1 MKLSVIGE
9 IADKYW
15 LEIPEHF
22 PFVKLDAHVVM
33 PNHVHGIVIIDKT
46 DDNPKIGQNDERK
59 QGLQNMQ
66 GAPQYQFRLAIPFP
80 RPYYPKERRIS
91 TNKKIVDQVGQLY
104 FDFMNNLYF
113 IL

>member
-1 MKLSVIGE
+1 MDDKMKLSVIGE

-46 DDNPKIGQNDERK
+46 DDKPKIGQNDERK

-66 GAPQYQFRLAIPFP
+66 GTTISISSGNPVSTTILS
-80 RPYYPKERRIS
+80 ERTQNI
-91 TNKKIVDQVGQLY
+91 NE
-104 FDFMNNLYF
+104 
-113 IL
+113 